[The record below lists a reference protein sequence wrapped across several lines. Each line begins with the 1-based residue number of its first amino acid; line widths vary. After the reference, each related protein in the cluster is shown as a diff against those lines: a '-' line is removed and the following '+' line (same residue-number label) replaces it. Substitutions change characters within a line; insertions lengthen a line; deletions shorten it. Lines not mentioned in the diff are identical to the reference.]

1 MDQTAKQQ
9 VVESI
14 KQATN
19 VLVTVSANP
28 SVDQLSA
35 ALGLTLML
43 SKLEKHAT
51 AVFSGQV
58 PEAIKFLEADKT
70 LESNVDSLRDFII
83 ALDKNKADK
92 LRYKVE
98 DDVVRIFIT
107 PYKTKITKDDFQFSQ
122 GDFNVDVVVALGVE
136 KREELDS
143 AIKAHGRILH
153 DSTVV
158 TINSGNTKSRLGAVN
173 WSDDTAS
180 SLCEMLVSISESF
193 GSGLLDQ
200 QISTAF
206 LTGIV
211 AATERFSNTST
222 TPKVMTMSAQ
232 LMAAGANQQLIAN
245 ELNMAQQVVAP
256 AQETQLSKIDT
267 GEVKDGDNSQ
277 VVNLRSVSNQPPV
290 TSAPADLHKT
300 DDSLPISN
308 NLPTQKEVRDSGK
321 SLKDLESEIA
331 ALSGSVHSPS
341 KSWVKGVTEK
351 ELSVTTPQSVSNS
364 HPMIPPI
371 ESAEPAPGITDIKGQ
386 GPLDDISQEPA
397 LGGTFNATSSEAHEE
412 RVKDRQQDANRT
424 ILSHDPDP
432 DGTNPAELPSVPT
445 LHIPTIQPDHPGVL
459 PLPSPSEPDDVQAA
473 RAAVNNAVNNQPFN
487 PSNNPVQNLGSES
500 LPLENQDPQQINID
514 ENGMVS
520 LPGTPPD
527 LPDDQQSTA
536 IL

>member
-9 VVESI
+9 AVESI

-19 VLVTVSANP
+19 VLITVSANP

-58 PEAIKFLEADKT
+58 PEAIKFLEPDKT
-70 LESNVDSLRDFII
+70 LEHNVDSLRDFII

-107 PYKTKITKDDFQFSQ
+107 PYRTKISKDDFQFSQ

-136 KREELDS
+136 KREDLDN

-158 TINSGNTKSRLGAVN
+158 TVNSGSTKSRIGAVN
-173 WSDDTAS
+173 WSDDAAS

-232 LMAAGANQQLIAN
+232 LMASGANQQLIAN
-245 ELNMAQQVVAP
+245 ELNMLQQENASPQEAQIPNVSEGKA
-256 AQETQLSKIDT
+256 EDEKND
-267 GEVKDGDNSQ
+267 Q
-277 VVNLRSVSNQPPV
+277 VVNLRPTDGQSPV
-290 TSAPADLHKT
+290 TPAPVDLPKVDNVVAD
-300 DDSLPISN
+300 
-308 NLPTQKEVRDSGK
+308 NLPTQKEVKDSGK

-341 KSWVKGVTEK
+341 KSKGKENADK
-351 ELSVTTPQSVSNS
+351 ELSTPDPVSNS

-371 ESAEPAPGITDIKGQ
+371 EPADATPGITDIKGQ
-386 GPLDDISQEPA
+386 GPLDDISQKPA
-397 LGGTFNATSSEAHEE
+397 LGGTFNATSSEAHDET
-412 RVKDRQQDANRT
+412 VKERQQDSNRT
-424 ILSHDPDP
+424 ILSHDPEP
-432 DGTNPAELPSVPT
+432 DGTNPAELPSAPT
-445 LHIPTIQPDHPGVL
+445 LHLPPIEPDHPGVP
-459 PLPSPSEPDDVQAA
+459 PLPDKPELDDVQAA
-473 RAAVNNAVNNQPFN
+473 RDAVDNAVNNQPFN
-487 PSNNPVQNLGSES
+487 PSNNPVQNLGSAP
-500 LPLENQDPQQINID
+500 LPLENQNPQQINID
-514 ENGMVS
+514 DNGMVS
-520 LPGTPPD
+520 MPGTPPAS
-527 LPDDQQSTA
+527 PDDQQPPA